1 MEKYNDSC
9 ELTRSGVPLFR
20 LFHNET
26 SLSNNT
32 SASFDAS
39 IQNAFDDE
47 NFMHEVLN
55 QCKKRKKSLGGIS
68 LDKVEVP
75 NNSLFECLAKRRS
88 CRDFSKESVSFKKL
102 SAILFFSYGLVSGKG
117 CTVPSA
123 GGAYPIKLIVC
134 CNKVD
139 GIAKGMYQYSF
150 QRNELTLLSNNIDY
164 NKITGSKEYAIN
176 CAFSIHFIA
185 SPVLQCYKY
194 QDRGYRFM
202 TLECG
207 HIAQNLSLVSEYY
220 GIGSVCS
227 GGYLDGEFIN
237 FIESIK
243 NLGCYKEDM
252 YLYEMFFGYPLHI
265 N

>member
-102 SAILFFSYGLVSGKG
+102 SAILFFCVWIGFRKRLHSSVSWRSLSY
-117 CTVPSA
+117 
-123 GGAYPIKLIVC
+123 
-134 CNKVD
+134 KVN
-139 GIAKGMYQYSF
+139 S
-150 QRNELTLLSNNIDY
+150 LL
-164 NKITGSKEYAIN
+164 
-176 CAFSIHFIA
+176 
-185 SPVLQCYKY
+185 
-194 QDRGYRFM
+194 
-202 TLECG
+202 
-207 HIAQNLSLVSEYY
+207 
-220 GIGSVCS
+220 
-227 GGYLDGEFIN
+227 
-237 FIESIK
+237 
-243 NLGCYKEDM
+243 
-252 YLYEMFFGYPLHI
+252 
-265 N
+265 